1 MRKNCD
7 IVKDL
12 IPLYIDNVASEESK
26 NLVET
31 HCDTCKECKKFLA
44 LSKETIIAKEKNRE
58 QMDKV
63 WHCIERNNRK
73 ENIIH
78 TVIILSVIVGAILL
92 VFGGKVLLDSMA
104 PTGNNCIEEHFGKEK
119 YSELDEGY
127 SNSDK
132 KELEPLMKEIDKAMN
147 YFGTEKEA
155 KKLFGELSYYSTV
168 DYEDELSADEV
179 KIDVDWD
186 FVTCKLYTDT
196 GYMWIKYT
204 KEVFDKKG
212 KIVQGCAD
220 IESRL
225 TLVDFGGG
233 WTVVN
238 VDEAP

>member
-31 HCDTCKECKKFLA
+31 HCDTCKECKKFLS
-44 LSKETIIAKEKNRE
+44 LSKETIIANKKNKE

-63 WHCIERNNRK
+63 WHNIKRNNQKKFFIRSASLLA
-73 ENIIH
+73 
-78 TVIILSVIVGAILL
+78 VIAGSIFL
-92 VFGGKVLLDSMA
+92 VFGGKVLLDSMDL
-104 PTGNNCIEEHFGKEK
+104 TGHNCTEVYFGKEK
-119 YSELDEGY
+119 YSELDEDY

-132 KELEPLMKEIDKAMN
+132 KELEPLMKEINKALN

-155 KKLFGELSYYSTV
+155 KKLFGALSHFSTI
-168 DYEDELSADEV
+168 DYEDGLSADEV
-179 KIDVDWD
+179 KIETEFD
-186 FVTCKLYTDT
+186 FVTCKLYADT
-196 GYMWIKYT
+196 GYMWIRYT

-212 KIVQGCAD
+212 ELTEGSSD
-220 IESRL
+220 IETRL
-225 TLVDFGGG
+225 TLVDFGDG
-233 WTVVN
+233 WTAVN

>member
-12 IPLYIDNVASEESK
+12 IPLYIDNVASEESRS
-26 NLVET
+26 LVET
-31 HCDTCKECKKFLA
+31 HCDNCEECKKFLA

-132 KELEPLMKEIDKAMN
+132 KELEPLMKEIDKALN

-186 FVTCKLYTDT
+186 FVTCKLYADT
-196 GYMWIKYT
+196 GYMWIRYT

-212 KIVQGCAD
+212 ELTEGYSNIAA
-220 IESRL
+220 RL
-225 TLVDFGGG
+225 TLVDFGDG
-233 WTVVN
+233 WTAVN